1 MTDQI
6 RVGVVGAGAV
16 ARAVHLPL
24 LSKRRELFSIAALCD
39 LSPAALE
46 WAGDRFG
53 VPGAGRFPTVEQLI
67 ANAGVDALLVLT
79 SGSHAPVAIEA
90 LTHGL
95 AVFSEKPLA
104 YTLAEIEAITEAV
117 AGRSDR
123 LMVGYMKQ
131 YDPAVVRAASLT
143 PDRPRP
149 RSVEVTVLHPST
161 RSQLAVSEMGPPS
174 PTDTSAADAS
184 RLAADNRELDKQALG
199 AAADSLGPI
208 YSGILLG
215 SLVHDLAV
223 MRSLGVSIETID
235 HAERWPADIFPPSFA
250 VLGRSSDGVR
260 VSLRWHYLED
270 YPVYREE
277 VRWHDDEGSVE
288 LVFPSPYLLHAP
300 TELIVTS
307 ASGEGAE
314 RNMFRSPVE
323 AFDEELVAFHAMV
336 TEGRTPHAGVEESRQ
351 DVITCQRIAAGLAQA
366 EDLTLG
372 GEAVALDVHP
382 LTR

>member
-6 RVGVVGAGAV
+6 RVGVVGAGSV

-24 LSKRRELFSIAALCD
+24 LTKRRDLFSIAALCD
-39 LSPAALE
+39 LSPAALDL
-46 WAGDRFG
+46 AGDRFG
-53 VPGAGRFPTVEQLI
+53 VPAGSRFPTVEQLL

-79 SGSHAPVAIEA
+79 SGSHAPVTIEA

-104 YTLAEIEAITEAV
+104 YTLAEIEAVSEAI
-117 AGRSDR
+117 GHRSDR

-149 RSVEVTVLHPST
+149 RTIEVTVLHPST
-161 RSQLAVSEMGPPS
+161 PSQLAVSEMGPPS
-174 PTDTSAADAS
+174 PTDTSAADVS
-184 RLAADNRELDKQALG
+184 RLAADNRELEKQALG
-199 AAADSLGPI
+199 AAADSLGPL

-223 MRSLGVSIETID
+223 MRSLGVTIETID
-235 HAERWPADIFPPSFA
+235 HAERWPTDTFPPSFA

-260 VSLRWHYLED
+260 ISMRWHYLED
-270 YPVYREE
+270 YPAYREE
-277 VRWHDDEGSVE
+277 VRWHDEDGSVE

-300 TELIVTS
+300 TDLIVTS
-307 ASGEGAE
+307 ASGDGAD
-314 RNMFRSPVE
+314 RKLFRSPVE

-336 TEGRTPHAGVEESRQ
+336 TEGRTPRSGADASRQ
-351 DVITCQRIAAGLAQA
+351 DVITCQQIAVSLAHA
-366 EDLTLG
+366 EGLTLG
-372 GEAVALDVHP
+372 GEAARAHP
-382 LTR
+382 HP

>member
-1 MTDQI
+1 MADQI
-6 RVGVVGAGAV
+6 RVGVVGAGSV

-24 LSKRRELFSIAALCD
+24 LTKRRDLFSIAALCD

-46 WAGDRFG
+46 LAGDRFG
-53 VPGAGRFPTVEQLI
+53 VPAGARFPTVEQLL
-67 ANAGVDALLVLT
+67 ANAGVDALVVLT

-104 YTLAEIEAITEAV
+104 YTLAEIEAIGEAIG
-117 AGRSDR
+117 GRSDR

-131 YDPAVVRAASLT
+131 YDPAVVQAASLT

-161 RSQLAVSEMGPPS
+161 PSQLAVSEMGPPT

-184 RLAADNRELDKQALG
+184 RLAADNRELEKQALG
-199 AAADSLGPI
+199 AAADSLGPL

-223 MRSLGVSIETID
+223 MRSLGVTIETID
-235 HAERWPADIFPPSFA
+235 HAERWPADTFPPSFS
-250 VLGRSSDGVR
+250 VLGRSADGVR
-260 VSLRWHYLED
+260 ISMRWHYLED
-270 YPVYREE
+270 YPAYREE
-277 VRWHDDEGSVE
+277 VRWHDADGSVE
-288 LVFPSPYLLHAP
+288 LVFPSPYLLHVP
-300 TELIVTS
+300 TDLIVTS
-307 ASGEGAE
+307 ASGEGAD
-314 RNMFRSPVE
+314 RKLFRSPVE

-336 TEGRTPHAGVEESRQ
+336 TEGRTPLSGVDASRQ
-351 DVITCQRIAAGLAQA
+351 DVITCQQIAVSLADA
-366 EDLTLG
+366 EGLTLG
-372 GEAVALDVHP
+372 GEAA
-382 LTR
+382 R